1 MSRQCEHISS
11 EPRDEPIALGLDM
24 EFEID
29 AAPIRVTPGHYAA
42 ECLKIT
48 KVDQRQWHRTYLQ
61 LRFRLRGIGP
71 ENHVILPGFVNVPKK
86 GKLSPYSKLGRWARI
101 IAAYTGGR
109 ADRVTMKAFGQFLF
123 TVKVETVTKANSKD
137 DRKPFTLPEA
147 AQYEIVSEILDIVGR
162 LALRTGQQ

>member
-1 MSRQCEHISS
+1 MTRQCEQISS
-11 EPRDEPIALGLDM
+11 EQRDEPIALVSDM

-29 AAPIRVTPGHYAA
+29 APLIRVTPGHYAA
-42 ECLKIT
+42 ECLRIK
-48 KVDQRQWHRTYLQ
+48 KVEQRQWHRTYLQ
-61 LRFRLRGIGP
+61 LSLRLRGIGP
-71 ENHVILPGFVNVPKK
+71 ENHVILPAFVNVPKK

-109 ADRVTMKAFGQFLF
+109 ADRVTMKAFGEFLF

-162 LALRTGQQ
+162 LAQRTSQR

>member
-1 MSRQCEHISS
+1 MTRQCEHIRS
-11 EPRDEPIALGLDM
+11 EPRDEPIALVSDM
-24 EFEID
+24 ELEID
-29 AAPIRVTPGHYAA
+29 GPLIRVKPGHYVA
-42 ECLKIT
+42 ECR
-48 KVDQRQWHRTYLQ
+48 KVMEKERRQWQRSYFQFL
-61 LRFRLRGIGP
+61 FRLRGIGP
-71 ENHVILPGFVNVPKK
+71 ENHIILPGFVNVPKK

-109 ADRVTMKAFGQFLF
+109 ADRVTMKAFGHFLF

-162 LALRTGQQ
+162 LAQRTGQQ